1 METDEGAE
9 VRVELGGVYA
19 ARTATCEV
27 LGLYE
32 VTLTTDS
39 APQAVC
45 VADGQV
51 TASRHGL
58 DGPDHHR
65 SRRREALGARGATAV
80 LE

>member
-1 METDEGAE
+1 MQTGEGAE

-19 ARTATCEV
+19 AWTTAREV
-27 LGLYE
+27 LGLDE
-32 VTLTTDS
+32 VTLTADS

-80 LE
+80 LQ